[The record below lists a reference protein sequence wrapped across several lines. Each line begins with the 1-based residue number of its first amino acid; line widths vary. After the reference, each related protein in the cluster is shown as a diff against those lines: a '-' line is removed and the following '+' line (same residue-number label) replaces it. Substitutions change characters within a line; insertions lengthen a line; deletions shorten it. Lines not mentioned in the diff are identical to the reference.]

1 MATEIEKLQKQICEL
16 QKEVDNLK
24 SDKIKCEPLKNRL
37 VREQNEIFNR
47 YFESKFDPAD
57 EYWQTEGFKKPGN
70 IIANENRDKSRK
82 SIRDLARSLYIINH
96 FPERMAATNQLF
108 EKNLKNEEQVQ
119 EYLTIVDELC
129 KAAVAKVTNDKFKR
143 EG

>member
-24 SDKIKCEPLKNRL
+24 SDMVKREPLRDRL
-37 VREQNEIFNR
+37 VREQSEIFNR

-57 EYWQTEGFKKPGN
+57 EYWQTEGFLKSGN
-70 IIANENRDKSRK
+70 IIANENRDRSRRA
-82 SIRDLARSLYIINH
+82 IRDLARSLYIINH
-96 FPERMAATNQLF
+96 FPEKMAGTNQLF
-108 EKNLKNEEQVQ
+108 EKMLRNEEQVQ
-119 EYLTIVDELC
+119 EYLTIFDELC

>member
-119 EYLTIVDELC
+119 EYLTIFDELC

>member
-16 QKEVDNLK
+16 QEKVNDLESNI
-24 SDKIKCEPLKNRL
+24 IKREPLKDRL
-37 VREQNEIFNR
+37 VREQIEIFNR

-57 EYWQTEGFKKPGN
+57 EYWQTEGFLKSGD
-70 IIANENRDKSRK
+70 IIANENRDRSRR

-119 EYLTIVDELC
+119 EYLTIFDELC
-129 KAAVAKVTNDKFKR
+129 KAAAAKVTNNKFKR